1 MTTAGFVSATRDAS
15 TPSGCS
21 RAAAAAS
28 LLLGGSLVVVLPTLL
43 DSAFYVGVLAVAVA
57 ALAFAAGY
65 GLWSRAGLV
74 DRAAAGVAAGSS
86 LLVQLTQILVGLPGA
101 PGLSRVS
108 LVESGLALG
117 FAAAVLVFLTL
128 DALRRRPE
136 PAPDHPYA
144 L

>member
-1 MTTAGFVSATRDAS
+1 MTTAGFVPATRDAS
-15 TPSGCS
+15 TPSGLS

>member
-1 MTTAGFVSATRDAS
+1 MTTAGFVPATRDAS

-28 LLLGGSLVVVLPTLL
+28 LLLGGSLAVVLPTLL

-108 LVESGLALG
+108 LMESGLALG
-117 FAAAVLVFLTL
+117 LASAVLVFLTL

>member
-1 MTTAGFVSATRDAS
+1 MTTAGFVAATRDAS
-15 TPSGCS
+15 TPSGWS

-74 DRAAAGVAAGSS
+74 DSAAAGVAAGST
-86 LLVQLTQILVGLPGA
+86 LLVQVTQILVGLPGA
-101 PGLSRVS
+101 PGLSQVS
-108 LVESGLALG
+108 LVESGLTLG
-117 FAAAVLVFLTL
+117 FAGLVLVFLTL

-136 PAPDHPYA
+136 HAPDHPYA